1 MSFLAVTLP
10 VSLLLAGILL
20 VLVVRAARQGQ
31 WDDWEGPAWRHHF
44 DQDRVPESETN
55 AVRTRELE
63 GISER
68 LPPR

>member
-20 VLVVRAARQGQ
+20 ALVVRAAREGQ

-44 DQDRVPESETN
+44 DEDAVPEVEAAEKSET
-55 AVRTRELE
+55 
-63 GISER
+63 G
-68 LPPR
+68 

>member
-20 VLVVRAARQGQ
+20 VLVVRAAREGQ

-44 DQDRVPESETN
+44 DEDEVPESES
-55 AVRTRELE
+55 AEPREAE
-63 GISER
+63 
-68 LPPR
+68 

>member
-20 VLVVRAARQGQ
+20 VLVVRAAREGQ

-44 DQDRVPESETN
+44 DEDGVPE
-55 AVRTRELE
+55 AE
-63 GISER
+63 GTER
-68 LPPR
+68 GEAQ

>member
-20 VLVVRAARQGQ
+20 FLVVRAAREGQ

-44 DQDRVPESETN
+44 DADEVPESEDETGQGG
-55 AVRTRELE
+55 TPS
-63 GISER
+63 SEAR
-68 LPPR
+68 P

>member
-20 VLVVRAARQGQ
+20 VLVVRAAREGQ

-44 DQDRVPESETN
+44 DEDAVPESESD
-55 AVRTRELE
+55 AHGEAK
-63 GISER
+63 
-68 LPPR
+68 